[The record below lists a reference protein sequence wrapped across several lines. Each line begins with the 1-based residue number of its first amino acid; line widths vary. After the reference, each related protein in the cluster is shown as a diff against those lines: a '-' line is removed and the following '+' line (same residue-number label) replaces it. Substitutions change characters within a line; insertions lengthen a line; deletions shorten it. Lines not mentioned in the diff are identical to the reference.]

1 VLGFTLTLGQSGVA
15 TLAIVI
21 YNAFSNIAVKN
32 IIKPLPFWH
41 KLNYFLFW
49 RNFEKIFIIYV
60 EIIIK

>member
-1 VLGFTLTLGQSGVA
+1 MPLN
-15 TLAIVI
+15 LAIVI

-32 IIKPLPFWH
+32 IVKPLPFWH